1 VPARLT
7 YCLYSYTASN
17 AQFTSTSHRCGHD
30 IHSSSRAAFAWAG
43 CHSLASAQRDQLFC
57 AKLDWQVGCEQQGLR
72 IPALE
77 AQPCVPARVP
87 WQFCWSQL
95 FDVASA
101 AQHHR
106 QQGNLRQALG
116 RSVRFAA
123 IQALSSLCVR
133 TGWHTSHETRR
144 GANHGAP
151 FRDADFPFLGKTAR
165 WVMDIESWG
174 PGHLLRQVG
183 DAWLAGGGRGVAP
196 VRRFRPLILSPEACA
211 VPVPP
216 SAPISARKD
225 PRKTGDTTATWEH
238 SQGLRRVVW
247 HMCKAA
253 DASDEALGFAWHRA
267 LQGTCL

>member
-1 VPARLT
+1 MTSIHRAARRLRGQVA
-7 YCLYSYTASN
+7 TAS
-17 AQFTSTSHRCGHD
+17 HLR
-30 IHSSSRAAFAWAG
+30 RATN
-43 CHSLASAQRDQLFC
+43 LFC

-183 DAWLAGGGRGVAP
+183 DAWRAVGGVWPQFGV
-196 VRRFRPLILSPEACA
+196 F
-211 VPVPP
+211 
-216 SAPISARKD
+216 
-225 PRKTGDTTATWEH
+225 
-238 SQGLRRVVW
+238 
-247 HMCKAA
+247 
-253 DASDEALGFAWHRA
+253 AL
-267 LQGTCL
+267 

>member
-1 VPARLT
+1 MPARLT

-183 DAWLAGGGRGVAP
+183 DAWRAVGGVWPQFGV
-196 VRRFRPLILSPEACA
+196 F
-211 VPVPP
+211 
-216 SAPISARKD
+216 
-225 PRKTGDTTATWEH
+225 
-238 SQGLRRVVW
+238 
-247 HMCKAA
+247 
-253 DASDEALGFAWHRA
+253 AL
-267 LQGTCL
+267 

>member
-1 VPARLT
+1 MPARLT

-211 VPVPP
+211 VP
-216 SAPISARKD
+216 
-225 PRKTGDTTATWEH
+225 
-238 SQGLRRVVW
+238 
-247 HMCKAA
+247 
-253 DASDEALGFAWHRA
+253 RA
-267 LQGTCL
+267 LVRTNFREEGPEKDRRHDGHVGTLARFEARRLAHV